1 MAEPSLKRLQY
12 FIALAEHGKFQLAA
26 DAVNISQP
34 ALSAELKRLEDF
46 VGKPLFN
53 RSPVTKLTAAGEA
66 LLPYAKSA
74 VGAAHRFDEYA
85 AAVNTGAPT
94 SISIGTVA
102 TFLHRGLPQTIT
114 DFSAAHPDILVTTEE
129 ATSAAQSDML
139 LGHDIDIACGHM
151 PLQHPGVVCTP
162 AARESFWLC
171 APAGSPITTIAEAVD
186 SPFVIFRKSAS
197 PIYHDTV
204 VGICRTHGFEPQI
217 HHRTASWSAAVEM
230 VAHGLGVSLV
240 PSPVARSYHGDE
252 RLIFTRVGTRPNAP
266 QAWITVRR
274 EDQSTLIG
282 DLALDLVIASESLA
296 DPVAD

>member
-12 FIALAEHGKFQLAA
+12 FIALAKYGKFQIAA
-26 DAVNISQP
+26 DAMNISQP

-46 VGKPLFN
+46 VGKPLFH
-53 RSPVTKLTAAGEA
+53 RSPATKLTSAGEA
-66 LLPYAKSA
+66 LLPYAKAA
-74 VGAAHRFDEYA
+74 VGAAHRFNEFA
-85 AAVNTGAPT
+85 SAVNTGAPT
-94 SISIGTVA
+94 SITIGTVA

-114 DFSAAHPDILVTTEE
+114 DFSAEHPDILVTTEE
-129 ATSAAQSDML
+129 ATSADQSDML
-139 LGHDIDIACGHM
+139 LGHEIDIACGHM
-151 PLQHPGVVCTP
+151 PLQNPGVVCTP

-171 APAGSPITTIAEAVD
+171 ARKDAEISSLVEAVD

-240 PSPVARSYHGDE
+240 PTPVARSYHGDD
-252 RLIFTRVGTRPNAP
+252 RLAFYRVGTRPNAP
-266 QAWITVRR
+266 QAWVSVRR
-274 EDQSTLIG
+274 EDQSTMIG

-296 DPVAD
+296 VPAED